1 MLLIALKLKWLRKE
15 KIFNNLNNEKL
26 NIAYIGIGS
35 NEGDRLNNIKQ
46 SIEFI
51 SELDDCNVETV
62 SSLYETSPFGNVNQ
76 NNFFNAVLKISTS
89 LNHIQLFHRLKEIEK
104 VLGRVQREKWG
115 PRKIDLDILFYN
127 DLIFSDEI
135 ITLPH
140 KGIIY
145 RDFVMIPLIEIEPEI
160 IHPVFNR
167 KVSEFI
173 SGLTTTNIL
182 SKRTEQLFME
192 EKKLGI

>member
-1 MLLIALKLKWLRKE
+1 VLKLKLSKKE
-15 KIFNNLNNEKL
+15 KIFKNLSNEKL
-26 NIAYIGIGS
+26 NIVYMGIGS

-46 SIEFI
+46 AIEFI
-51 SELDDCNVETV
+51 SDLDGCNIETV
-62 SSLYETSPFGNVNQ
+62 SSLYETSPFGSVNQ
-76 NNFFNAVLKISTS
+76 ENFFNAVLKIFTS
-89 LNHIQLFHRLKEIEK
+89 LNPKQLFQKLKEIEEK
-104 VLGRVQREKWG
+104 LGRVQREKWG
-115 PRKIDLDILFYN
+115 PRKIDLDILFFN

-145 RDFVMIPLIEIEPEI
+145 RDFVMIPLIEVEPEL
-160 IHPVFNR
+160 IHPVFNK

-173 SGLTTTNIL
+173 SGLKSTNIL

-192 EKKLGI
+192 EKNLGI